1 MLFELSPNT
10 RNLMGG
16 LELKDVYWTY
26 TLIKTKHSQPAF
38 TCSKLTIKTVGQG
51 VKYETYHVIKKDTVA
66 Q

>member
-1 MLFELSPNT
+1 
-10 RNLMGG
+10 MGG